1 MHKTTFS
8 HRLLRFLPNSL
19 CSHTHANLHRR
30 TGRTPVKLPTTDHF
44 YHHTL
49 AGIFLRSSPEHA
61 ANIEWQSLH
70 TNQPPEVCSCLV
82 CVQRSTRCGQSGE
95 CMWRSLVGG
104 FIKAVRTP
112 TSNFWTI
119 SGGFT
124 HWTVVNPTS
133 LQMTQLK
140 QWKTTTTKNP
150 HGIHSAISCQH
161 VALLELFLMISCV
174 QSCLCLALLINPRR
188 PGHAL
193 KTTKILL
200 QCFLFFSLLSFPF
213 PPLPCSDSFP
223 LQTARAQ
230 LNSIRT

>member
-1 MHKTTFS
+1 MLSLYHPALQRTNERTIKFGRGDAHKTTFS

-30 TGRTPVKLPTTDHF
+30 TGRTSVKLPTTDHF

-70 TNQPPEVCSCLV
+70 TNQPPEVWSCLV

-112 TSNFWTI
+112 MSNFWSI
-119 SGGFT
+119 D
-124 HWTVVNPTS
+124 PTLNCS
-133 LQMTQLK
+133 QPHITADD
-140 QWKTTTTKNP
+140 TT
-150 HGIHSAISCQH
+150 
-161 VALLELFLMISCV
+161 
-174 QSCLCLALLINPRR
+174 
-188 PGHAL
+188 
-193 KTTKILL
+193 
-200 QCFLFFSLLSFPF
+200 
-213 PPLPCSDSFP
+213 
-223 LQTARAQ
+223 
-230 LNSIRT
+230 